1 MKLSNTRIP
10 LVVALS
16 AALALAAGCSR
27 EIDTS
32 TAVETAPEPVEQPAA
47 EQPVD
52 TAPVTQAD
60 AASADEMQAPDM
72 NNDGRRSDQPVDDT
86 WITTKVKSSLLADPD
101 VAGLKIDVDTANG
114 VVALS
119 GQVDQ
124 QAQIEE
130 ATRIA
135 REIKGVTDV
144 QTTNLVTRTK

>member
-1 MKLSNTRIP
+1 MKLSNTRMP

-16 AALALAAGCSR
+16 AALALAAGCNR
-27 EIDTS
+27 DVDTR
-32 TAVETAPEPVEQPAA
+32 TGVETAPEPVEQPA

-52 TAPVTQAD
+52 PAPVVTQGD
-60 AASADEMQAPDM
+60 AASADGAQVPDM
-72 NNDGRRSDQPVDDT
+72 NNDGRTSDQPVDDT

-101 VAGLKIDVDTANG
+101 VSGLKIDVDTANG
-114 VVALS
+114 VVSLS

-135 REIKGVTDV
+135 REIEGVTDV
-144 QTTNLVTRTK
+144 QTTKLVTRTK